1 MEKTEKSSQILE
13 TEANKPKK
21 YIIKGTNENY
31 IQLIKNN
38 PLQFHTCYK
47 YQKNIFKIKL

>member
-21 YIIKGTNENY
+21 YIIKGINENY
-31 IQLIKNN
+31 RLLIKNN
-38 PLQFHTCYK
+38 PFHIHICYN